1 MSLSSQ
7 RKFSNPDTPPWKHE
21 APPIIGPGDFMG
33 MRNQIILIEH
43 DDEDFSMDHLDSVMD
58 GKVNIW
64 FTPRPDAPTSKK
76 PIDGATT
83 VIVTNVSSVS
93 RVYHYMKTNTAF
105 IDSYVIERID
115 EMNLDLPKKNRG
127 ALVSANLSMM
137 ASPKILRGANLIITS
152 TQTEYAIRGIANKFL
167 NLRK

>member
-7 RKFSNPDTPPWKHE
+7 RKPSSPDLPPWKYE

-33 MRNQIILIEH
+33 MTNQIILIEH
-43 DDEDFSMDHLDSVMD
+43 DDEDYSMDHLDSVID
-58 GKVNIW
+58 GMMNIW
-64 FTPRPDAPTSKK
+64 FTPRSDAPTSKK

-83 VIVTNVSSVS
+83 LIVTSVSSIA

-127 ALVSANLSMM
+127 ALISGNLSMM
-137 ASPKILRGANLIITS
+137 ASPKILRGGNLIVTS
-152 TQTEYAIRGIANKFL
+152 AQTEYAIRGIANKFL
-167 NLRK
+167 NLKK